1 MNKVIVLISFLLFF
15 TSCEN
20 TGDIV
25 DIITNVP
32 LTEEEVI
39 EGLKEA
45 LEIGTDTAVTTVS
58 QVDGYFLDE
67 LIKIYLPSEA
77 NIIVENA
84 DNPILSTLGVD
95 NFIEDMVLK
104 LNRAAEDAAKEA
116 TPIFIDAITEMT
128 IQDAF
133 DILNGSDTSATHYL
147 REKTFTDLQ
156 NAFQPKIAISLN
168 KPLVAGV
175 SAAQTWETFTT
186 LYNDIANTLVGQIAG
201 LTPVNTELDEYV
213 TVKGLQGLFVKVA
226 EEEQAIRTDP
236 LARVTEILKKVFG
249 GN

>member
-67 LIKIYLPSEA
+67 LIKIYLPPEA

>member
-116 TPIFIDAITEMT
+116 TPIFINAITEMT